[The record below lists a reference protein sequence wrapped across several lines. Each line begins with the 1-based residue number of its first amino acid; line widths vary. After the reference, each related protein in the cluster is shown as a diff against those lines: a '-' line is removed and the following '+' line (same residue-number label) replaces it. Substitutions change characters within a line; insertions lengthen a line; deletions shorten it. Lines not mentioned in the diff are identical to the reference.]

1 MQCVSFLSSYF
12 NSTHQ
17 HVIPFYCC
25 VGFRGWM
32 ESVDSWMDGLC
43 GFVGGWTLWIR
54 GWMESVDSWVDGLCG
69 FVDGW
74 SLDSCNGWSLWVRG
88 WMDSWIRGFVEW
100 IYKAC
105 SSLQLLV
112 GVFLGS
118 RSGCLDEASVN
129 LVFGSLFVNTRLV
142 CGCLWLLNFY
152 I

>member
-1 MQCVSFLSSYF
+1 M
-12 NSTHQ
+12 
-17 HVIPFYCC
+17 
-25 VGFRGWM
+25 
-32 ESVDSWMDGLC
+32 
-43 GFVGGWTLWIR
+43 
-54 GWMESVDSWVDGLCG
+54 DSWVDGVCG

-74 SLDSCNGWSLWVRG
+74 SLDSWMDGVCGFVGGWSLWIRG